1 MLNFTCIRCKK
12 AYKYKKSF
20 DKHLINCKIFSSS
33 SDFSSFS
40 DSWAQIFHFDDEY
53 WNEEIIDSTLYST
66 ALQDSETYLESLNRF
81 CNNNN
86 KNLKVLH
93 LNINSIFSKIDS
105 FYDILD
111 RCKYDILFIN
121 ESKLNL
127 SIPDSKIS
135 HKNYTLYR
143 RDRDFGYFNNRSG
156 GILLYIKKEFIHS
169 VKICDKFESMH
180 LNLLLKN
187 TTYNFLASY

>member
-1 MLNFTCIRCKK
+1 MRFRACKGLLFFRLVRQVSRGSLISKVKSSCEK

-20 DKHLINCKIFSSS
+20 DKHLINCKIVSSS

-40 DSWAQIFHFDDEY
+40 DSWAQIFQFDDKFL
-53 WNEEIIDSTLYST
+53 NEENIDSTLYST
-66 ALQDSETYLESLNRF
+66 TLQDSETYLESLNKF

-105 FYDILD
+105 FYDVLD
-111 RCKYDILFIN
+111 RCKYDILFI
-121 ESKLNL
+121 NL

-135 HKNYTLYR
+135 HKNFTIYR
-143 RDRDFGYFNNRSG
+143 IDRDFGNFNKRSG
-156 GILLYIKKEFIHS
+156 GIYYI
-169 VKICDKFESMH
+169 
-180 LNLLLKN
+180 
-187 TTYNFLASY
+187 